1 MQAQALSCGARS
13 QTAEV
18 SQVPSGWIELGR
30 VGAPWGI
37 KGWVHVDSYTD
48 PPDGILEYRRW
59 MLRLG
64 SGERVSH
71 RIAEGHPHSD
81 RIVARLEGI
90 EDRDRAAA
98 LTGAVIEV
106 DRAELPPT
114 GEREYYQADLIG
126 LPVRNLEGVALGKV
140 DYFVESPTGP
150 MMIVKG
156 EREYWIPAVPQHL
169 KKVDLAAGSIEV
181 DWPVEPLG

>member
-1 MQAQALSCGARS
+1 M
-13 QTAEV
+13 
-18 SQVPSGWIELGR
+18 PSDRRIELGR
-30 VGAPWGI
+30 IGAPWGV

-48 PPDGILEYRRW
+48 PVDGILDYERW
-59 MLRLG
+59 TLRLG
-64 SGERVSH
+64 SGERVAH
-71 RIAEGHPHSD
+71 RIAEGHLHSD

-126 LPVRNLEGVALGKV
+126 LPVSNLEGVRLGML

-156 EREYWIPAVPQHL
+156 EREYWIPAVPLHL
-169 KKVDLAAGSIEV
+169 KRVDLAAGSIEV
-181 DWPVEPLG
+181 DWPAEPLSAGQD

>member
-1 MQAQALSCGARS
+1 
-13 QTAEV
+13 
-18 SQVPSGWIELGR
+18 
-30 VGAPWGI
+30 
-37 KGWVHVDSYTD
+37 
-48 PPDGILEYRRW
+48 

-64 SGERVSH
+64 SGERVPH

-81 RIVARLEGI
+81 RVVVRLEGI

-126 LPVRNLEGVALGKV
+126 LPVRNLEGVELGKV
-140 DYFVESPTGP
+140 DYFVESSTGP

-156 EREYWIPAVPQHL
+156 EREYWIPAVPKHL
-169 KKVDLAAGSIEV
+169 SKVDLGAGLIQV
-181 DWPVEPLG
+181 DWSAEAPG